1 MGTRPKMYHER
12 KPVADV
18 KFVLGDE
25 STVECL
31 LTRSV
36 LCDRGYDAADVDE
49 DDKSV
54 SCNADDDDDDDI
66 LDVDDTETEM
76 MKEMGLPSQFGN
88 PQRNLDSG
96 IVKKET
102 KTKTKKKP
110 RKKHR
115 KRKKQRNSSKEFEDV
130 EKSLGEC
137 STSLDTEMSEES
149 QSLIVPVELFQSI
162 EQNNSNFD
170 AVWQDYW
177 SNYGEYLVWHGW
189 VSKYPDQIDADSY
202 AVPPIAEVEVVST
215 NDGCDLNN
223 EQETNNSVPEN
234 GFPSDVGQN
243 FNENNSNIL
252 PQNDETNSQSEYLQR
267 DSDANHCLEEE
278 KTSNISLSN
287 SEDVSGRQDQCPVYQ
302 PCSQQTTTAEEQI
315 NQQRTSAD
323 LHQNGNQVCRD
334 GEELVHNSD
343 QPNMNGHQ
351 GNSKSV
357 YWSYKT
363 QGRTFDAA
371 VESTMARCTES
382 GMLCEESSKFSEQQ
396 GNCSDSATGN
406 KESKLIEMMHCY
418 SISKDHVANT
428 DEHGDV
434 ANTEKHDSELS
445 TENGRRSDFNY
456 NDMWESLWTE
466 HYQES
471 YWFYYIQF
479 QESYERHLNRHHQNE
494 DTVLEEVS
502 SSNNNPKEFNVVSNG
517 TLSHSNFG
525 SVSNGFQETQS
536 IENDI
541 GHSVVE
547 NNVDA
552 MSTEQSRTDSEDTFL
567 SLQQNSDFCESKET
581 CLEKMNNEEDED
593 KPPEEL
599 PTKSVKCSLVKE
611 SDKLHEEFKLEPTAD
626 SQLDCTAEG
635 SSMMETLDS
644 LGFNM
649 FQENSARKATVSSIQ
664 WRLHPNTLRHYSKV
678 NTGKQPVHI
687 YFDDDDDEEEEDV
700 DNGDDEMREKF
711 TDKVEELEKN
721 KVVQKVKKFLSGIE
735 PLTDK
740 AANLG
745 NEEKLH
751 SSDCPENDSV
761 PSAETKIETQIPD
774 PLDCVKNSEGV
785 SDTPSETTPSCED
798 SVAKQG
804 VHFVDTVKPN
814 SSTEGSDEKCLQKLK
829 PSAGK
834 SKKQKQKMDIPAEIL
849 EDQTL
854 RKYWSQR
861 FRLFSRFNKGV
872 KLHKDSWF
880 SVTPEK
886 IAEYVAERCR
896 CDVVVDGFCGVG
908 GNAIQFAFTCQYV
921 IAIDIDPVKVGY
933 AQHNAEL
940 YGVADR
946 IEFIVGDFLQVVP
959 HLNAVD
965 VVYLD
970 PPWGGPNYLTADVF
984 DVETMELKAS
994 DIFAAARKVTNNVAF
1009 SAPRNTSTEQLC
1021 KLAGEHGKVE
1031 IEQNILNNKVKTIT
1045 AYYGELIVERK

>member
-1 MGTRPKMYHER
+1 MYHER
-12 KPVADV
+12 KYVADV
-18 KFVLGDE
+18 KLVLGDE

-36 LCDRGYDAADVDE
+36 LCDRGYADVDE

-54 SCNADDDDDDDI
+54 SCNADDDDDDNGDI
-66 LDVDDTETEM
+66 LDVVDTETEM

-88 PQRNLDSG
+88 PHRKLDTG
-96 IVKKET
+96 IVKKE
-102 KTKTKKKP
+102 TKTKKKP

-115 KRKKQRNSSKEFEDV
+115 KRKKQRNSSKEFEYV
-130 EKSLGEC
+130 EKDLGEC
-137 STSLDTEMSEES
+137 STSLNTETSEES
-149 QSLIVPVELFQSI
+149 QSLVVPVEIFQSI
-162 EQNNSNFD
+162 EQNNCNFD

-215 NDGCDLNN
+215 NDTCDLND
-223 EQETNNSVPEN
+223 EQETNRLVPEN
-234 GFPSDVGQN
+234 DFPTDVGQN
-243 FNENNSNIL
+243 FNVNNGNIL
-252 PQNDETNSQSEYLQR
+252 PQKDETNTQSEHLQT
-267 DSDANHCLEEE
+267 DSDTNYCLEEE

-287 SEDVSGRQDQCPVYQ
+287 SEDVSGLQDQCPVYQ
-302 PCSQQTTTAEEQI
+302 PCRQQTTTAEDQI
-315 NQQRTSAD
+315 NRQRTSAD
-323 LHQNGNQVCRD
+323 LHQNGNQVCYD

-351 GNSKSV
+351 VNSKSV

-363 QGRTFDAA
+363 QGRMFDAA
-371 VESTMARCTES
+371 VESTMTRCTES
-382 GMLCEESSKFSEQQ
+382 GMVCEESPRLSEQH
-396 GNCSDSATGN
+396 GNCPDSVASN

-445 TENGRRSDFNY
+445 TENSRSDFNY
-456 NDMWESLWTE
+456 NDMWEDLWTE

-471 YWFYYIQF
+471 YWFYYKQF
-479 QESYERHLNRHHQNE
+479 QESYERHLNHRHHNE
-494 DTVLEEVS
+494 DTVLEDV
-502 SSNNNPKEFNVVSNG
+502 SSNNNPEEFNVISNG
-517 TLSHSNFG
+517 TLSHSNVG
-525 SVSNGFQETQS
+525 RASNGFQETQTL
-536 IENDI
+536 ENNI
-541 GHSVVE
+541 GHSVIE
-547 NNVDA
+547 NNVNV
-552 MSTEQSRTDSEDTFL
+552 MSAEQSRTESENTFL

-581 CLEKMNNEEDED
+581 CLEKMNNEDDED
-593 KPPEEL
+593 KPPQEL

-611 SDKLHEEFKLEPTAD
+611 SDKLHEGFKLESTAD
-626 SQLDCTAEG
+626 SQNIDYTADG
-635 SSMMETLDS
+635 SDMMETLDS

-649 FQENSARKATVSSIQ
+649 FQEKSDSKAAVSSIQ

-687 YFDDDDDEEEEDV
+687 YFDDDDEEEDG
-700 DNGDDEMREKF
+700 NDEITREKF

-735 PLTDK
+735 CLTDK
-740 AANLG
+740 AENLG
-745 NEEKLH
+745 TEEKLH
-751 SSDCPENDSV
+751 SSDCPENNSI
-761 PSAETKIETQIPD
+761 PSAETKIETTISD
-774 PLDCVKNSEGV
+774 PLDCVKNCEGA
-785 SDTPSETTPSCED
+785 SITPSKVASFCDD
-798 SVAKQG
+798 SVEKQG
-804 VHFVDTVKPN
+804 VHFVDTAKPN
-814 SSTEGSDEKCLQKLK
+814 SSTEGSVEKCLRKSK

-861 FRLFSRFNKGV
+861 FRLFSRFNKGI
-872 KLHKDSWF
+872 KLAKDSWF

-896 CDVVVDGFCGVG
+896 CDVIVDGFCGVG
-908 GNAIQFAFTCQYV
+908 GNAIQFAFTCQHV
-921 IAIDIDPVKVGY
+921 LAIDIDPVKVGY

-940 YGVADR
+940 YGVADH
-946 IEFIVGDFLQVVP
+946 IEFIVGDFLQIVP

-970 PPWGGPNYLTADVF
+970 PPWGGPNYLSANVF
-984 DVETMELKAS
+984 DVETMEPKAS
-994 DIFAAARKVTNNVAF
+994 DIFAAARKVTNNLAF

-1045 AYYGELIVERK
+1045 AYYGELIVDRK